1 MHDTSAILRWFSLN
15 SMVANPEKFQV
26 MFLGVNDN
34 LDISFEIS
42 GINIS
47 ATNTVKLLGVEI
59 DHKLTFSVHKGICNR
74 VSNQTKAFLRI
85 RRYINLSKA
94 SLICNAYVFSHFSIV
109 PLFGCFATN
118 LVTICFAL

>member
-15 SMVANPEKFQV
+15 SIVANQDKFQV

-34 LDISFEIS
+34 LDISFEI
-42 GINIS
+42 NTS

-59 DHKLTFSVHKGICNR
+59 DHKLTLTVFVIGS
-74 VSNQTKAFLRI
+74 QTKLKHFFLLGGILTFQRPH
-85 RRYINLSKA
+85 YFLMPTV
-94 SLICNAYVFSHFSIV
+94 SLILV

-118 LVTICFAL
+118 LVTI